1 MTKHGLLSRTG
12 VFALL
17 SFPLLFVGVAEAQT
31 YGYTKPA
38 QLPQSAADTSKG
50 LVPPPVARSVNKELK
65 RNEHASPAQSGN
77 ALIDG
82 MTATMRSRDGKEA
95 TIQLP
100 ANLRNRLLSG
110 DKGGAS
116 GLQAQQGKLV
126 QITDTTQYPY
136 TTVGLFANGCTGVM
150 IGIRF
155 VLTSGDCA
163 FNLETGAWRDGLD
176 FSPAYNGKEA
186 PYGTVKWKNVWAP
199 TGYTKEKNIDF
210 SYALIELDEDI
221 GDKTGWMGF
230 SHFSDFSFKRLNV
243 TGYPVEGVPERTMWE
258 TTCRISSVHPG
269 YFYYQCPGKY
279 QTVTAMGAGPI
290 WHKGTGETDVWVTGI
305 HIGSVDDNKS
315 HWAVRLS
322 DANATLLLSWMQP
335 RGENVA
341 DDQGTDDVTNV
352 TDCTCETKP
361 DKTDENDDNDRII
374 KPVIPGSNTQQ

>member
-1 MTKHGLLSRTG
+1 MTQHGLFSRMG
-12 VFALL
+12 VLALL
-17 SFPLLFVGVAEAQT
+17 SLPLLFSGGAAAQT
-31 YGYTKPA
+31 YGFAKPGR
-38 QLPQSAADTSKG
+38 LPQSAADTPKG
-50 LVPPPVARSVNKELK
+50 VAPIPMARSVNKALK
-65 RNEHASPAQSGN
+65 RNEYASRAQPDS
-77 ALIDG
+77 AAIDG
-82 MTATMRSRDGKEA
+82 MTATMRSRDGKET
-95 TIQLP
+95 TIPLP
-100 ANLRNRLLSG
+100 ANLRKRLMSG

-116 GLQAQQGKLV
+116 ALQAQKGKLV
-126 QITDTTQYPY
+126 QIANTTKYPY
-136 TTVGLFANGCTGVM
+136 STVGLFANGCTGVL

-163 FNLETGAWRDGLD
+163 FDLETGTWRDGLD
-176 FSPAYNGKEA
+176 FSPGYNGKEA

-199 TGYTKEKNIDF
+199 TGYTKEKIIDF
-210 SYALIELDEDI
+210 SYALVELDEDI
-221 GDKTGWMGF
+221 GDKTGWMGY

-258 TTCRISSVHPG
+258 TTCKISSVHPG

-290 WHKGTGETDVWVTGI
+290 WHQGSGEIDAWVTGI

-322 DANATLLLSWMQP
+322 EANFTLLQSWMQP

-341 DDQGTDDVTNV
+341 DDQTTDDVTKV

-361 DKTDENDDNDRII
+361 DNKDETDDNDRII
-374 KPVIPGSNTQQ
+374 KPVIPGTSTQQ